1 MLVTSKELLQK
12 AKQQKLAIPSANF
25 FDWTSV
31 LAYTEVA
38 SEMKLPIILSYA
50 EAHKAYLSLEE
61 AALLG
66 KFYGE
71 KVDVPVV
78 LHLDHGTSLA
88 VVKQAIDLGFTSVMI
103 DASQEILE
111 KNIAITKEVVEYAH
125 ARGVVVEA
133 EIGHVGTGVLVGSV
147 GESGAAGQDDDSIYT
162 SVEEAVEMCKQ
173 TNVDSLAISIGTA
186 HGTYKGTPVINFK
199 RLEEIAGSLDIPLV
213 LHGGSS
219 SGDDNLNRCATSGI
233 SKINIYTDF
242 ILAAKSEMS
251 TESAE
256 NYYEVIAQAK
266 KGIKECLK
274 HYYQVFETAKYKK

>member
-31 LAYTEVA
+31 LAHTEVA
-38 SEMKLPIILSYA
+38 SELKLPIILSYA

-78 LHLDHGTSLA
+78 LHLDHGSSLE

-111 KNIAITKEVVEYAH
+111 KNIAITKEVVDYAH

-147 GESGAAGQDDDSIYT
+147 GESGNAGPDDSIYT

-219 SGDDNLNRCATSGI
+219 SGDDNLNRCAMSGI

-242 ILAAKSEMS
+242 ILAAKAEMS

-274 HYYQVFETAKYKK
+274 HYYQVFETGKYKK

>member
-31 LAYTEVA
+31 LAHTEVA
-38 SEMKLPIILSYA
+38 SELKLPIILSYA

-71 KVDVPVV
+71 KVDIPVV

-125 ARGVVVEA
+125 ARSVVVEA

-147 GESGAAGQDDDSIYT
+147 GEGGGTGPDDSIYT

-173 TNVDSLAISIGTA
+173 TKVDSLAISIGTA

-199 RLEEIAGSLDIPLV
+199 RLEEIAASMDTPLV

-242 ILAAKSEMS
+242 VLAAKSEMS
-251 TESAE
+251 TERAE

-266 KGIKECLK
+266 KGIKDCLK